1 MPRRVSKDSNTKVT
15 IKIPRN
21 LYNRLQEIIKG
32 SGFDSVTDFTVFVL
46 RDLAAM
52 GSTKH
57 IDSTKKQDTGSLTEE
72 EIQAVRKRLQTLGY
86 F

>member
-1 MPRRVSKDSNTKVT
+1 MPKNVRRSSTAKVT

-21 LYNRLQEIIKG
+21 LYNRLKEIIEN

-52 GSTKH
+52 SPSRQR
-57 IDSTKKQDTGSLTEE
+57 DRDRRDQDSLTEE
-72 EIQAVRKRLQTLGY
+72 EIQAVRKRLKSLGY

>member
-1 MPRRVSKDSNTKVT
+1 MPKKLKKSSTAKVT

-21 LYNRLQEIIKG
+21 LYNRLKEIIED

-52 GSTKH
+52 TPSRHRDRERG
-57 IDSTKKQDTGSLTEE
+57 DQESLTEE
-72 EIQAVRKRLQTLGY
+72 EIQAVRKRLKSLGY